1 MIKQYLTKLAERDIL
16 TIFCTFAAI
25 GIIGLVY
32 DLYSLIKRRIF
43 ADKYL
48 SRYEQSYYNRS
59 SDKES
64 YELLRRWLQ
73 RNSTKIDNEMEG
85 ARRINFYRSFSENQ
99 AILER
104 YIGELENLILK
115 KVREVFNPFIWL
127 TRAVR
132 WILIDSPLWLL
143 RSVGLIN
150 INRENKIRNHSLSD
164 KFAGTITLLGS
175 LFSLIA
181 GWDSAMK
188 FFSRIF
194 GWLGSVGM
202 N

>member
-43 ADKYL
+43 AEKYL

-85 ARRINFYRSFSENQ
+85 ARRINFYSSFSENQ

-104 YIGELENLILK
+104 YIGELENLISQ
-115 KVREVFNPFIWL
+115 KVRKVFNPFIWL

-132 WILIDSPLWLL
+132 SFLIDFPLWIL
-143 RSVGLIN
+143 RSVGIIN
-150 INRENKIRNHSLSD
+150 VNRENKIRNHSLSD

-175 LFSLIA
+175 LFSIIA
-181 GWDSAMK
+181 GWNFVVK
-188 FFSRIF
+188 FFWKIF
-194 GWLGSVGM
+194 GWLGLSE
-202 N
+202 